1 MEETI
6 FKKIKH
12 VKDDGTEYWKA
23 RELMQ
28 PLGYLEWRKF
38 EGAIIRAMQACKN
51 STISPS
57 EHFVGADNMFKIAE
71 GRQNEA
77 VRKIDDYHLTRYAC
91 YLIAQNGDPRKE
103 EIALAQTYFAVQTR
117 RQEIRDELMED
128 FARIYMRS
136 DMKEKNKKLN
146 STAKDAGV
154 TRYSKFHDSG
164 YMGLYGGEKQSDIH
178 ARKRLKPNERILDH
192 MGSEELG
199 ANIFRATQT
208 AAKMKRENIIGENKA
223 NEAHFSVGKKVRQT
237 IKELGGVMP
246 EKLPTPDN
254 IRNAK
259 KRLKGRS

>member
-1 MEETI
+1 MEKTI
-6 FKKIKH
+6 FEQIKH
-12 VKDDGTEYWKA
+12 VKDDGTEFWKA
-23 RELMQ
+23 RELYKR
-28 PLGYLEWRKF
+28 LGYSEYLKF
-38 EGAIIRAMQACKN
+38 IPAINKAKESCRNSSQSVLDHFAHVSEMVLIGSGAKKEI
-51 STISPS
+51 
-57 EHFVGADNMFKIAE
+57 DNC
-71 GRQNEA
+71 
-77 VRKIDDYHLTRYAC
+77 HLSRYAC

-237 IKELGGVMP
+237 IKELGGVVP

-259 KRLKGRS
+259 KRLKGRN